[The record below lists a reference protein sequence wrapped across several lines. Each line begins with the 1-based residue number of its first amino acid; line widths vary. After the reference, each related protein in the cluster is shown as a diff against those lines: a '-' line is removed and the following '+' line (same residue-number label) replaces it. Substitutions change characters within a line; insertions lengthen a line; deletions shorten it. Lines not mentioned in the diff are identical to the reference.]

1 MTDERCKE
9 IMESLGMPNSR
20 SLKLALEQ
28 VANETAQYWQK
39 KTAAEACRIAAEN
52 GCTDHRFM
60 CAVRV
65 SKAIADAFDL

>member
-20 SLKLALEQ
+20 SLKQALEQ

-39 KTAAEACRIAAEN
+39 KTADKVRKIVAEYSLKTA
-52 GCTDHRFM
+52 
-60 CAVRV
+60 
-65 SKAIADAFDL
+65 KAISDEFGL